1 MKKLMMLLLLCLAMV
16 PAWAQQDKSNILVY
30 KTDGSVDTLLLN
42 NVRDLVH
49 SRIDTAGVEQADLS
63 TLRITMVDGQRVYAL
78 ADIDHLVMPKFG
90 RVISFM
96 GTNDTPDSLLRRTS
110 VNGNTFPGKQ
120 GDVVNYKWSQY
131 DRLYLASGMASETL
145 PSDRANA
152 VFSFRSDSLIADKYV
167 VYYPGQRAKAFNKVT
182 IPTVQKQNKANDSN
196 HLSTSGDCGT
206 AVATRSEAASAKDKP
221 EYTFHLDHKTAVICF
236 LPHVDSLRTIVLK
249 SIGVKAD
256 KTIAGDYTL
265 TPDGIL
271 LTEGTGRDSILL
283 KTSSFPIPEVKGT
296 PEAQDSVASYMVVA
310 PQTDKTNLTVYYRV
324 YDTWSGID
332 TTVIKQ
338 IYYDGIKPAMVYTAT
353 NNIPISY
360 LLYAM
365 TDSVQW
371 DFSKPATLYGTVN
384 IPVEKVGF
392 IWGPNSL
399 LNEETKENS
408 VEMDYAT
415 HPFSHQAINSVDMRA
430 YYYRAYAKSGDRT
443 VYGKV
448 KKFGLAREP
457 IDLGLSVRWSTIN
470 LGGITPEDGGDYFAW
485 AEIAPKSKY
494 YRSNYKYYQNG
505 KYVTLPADISG
516 DPRYDAATAIWGG
529 CWRMPTKN
537 EYEELSKKCN
547 WQQTKLENK
556 DVWKVKGKNDSIYI
570 AKAGIHYDG
579 YVHWTYV
586 AYNYTSTNYNS
597 EQAWCADNNSI
608 GYDYKYN
615 GRTIRPVYDSN
626 ITTKKGQGLFIRTDS
641 VEYGDEYTY
650 LYGTMRGLDQFVTP
664 ITEGFVIGSDSAV
677 TLDTDTKIL
686 NKEAEATQNG
696 TYSCALDE
704 KDLMKFTNATNYYFR
719 AYLTFDG
726 VTYYGKPLTMD
737 AITIHTDSTDWQV
750 NSTSAILYGRATG
763 ITPDMKPKI
772 GFVVGTQ
779 DDITIGASAQNLV
792 CDSTVNGRFACT
804 FTKIPDTQLFYRA
817 YLDRGDG
824 TIIYGKVKLLG
835 LEMVDLGLPSNTL
848 WANINVGSQQPM
860 DDGGYYSWAE
870 LKTKKDY
877 GVNAYSYDGTDLGP
891 DICGTT
897 YDAAQMLWKSVWRL
911 PSTDEFKELLQYCD
925 YAETTYYGRK
935 GILFTSRQNRKSIFI
950 AYSGDNTGGYNSSL
964 YSWSGNPDGSF
975 YAYYLSNSFKDN
987 KVNVF
992 IGSNYRFYGRTI
1004 RPVAR
1009 YNKSTKEGYKMQLT
1023 TDSVH
1028 WSVGSTKATLYG
1040 YLLGMRFIDNASE
1053 SGFIYGTTP
1062 GLQAEQNGANKLL
1075 VNDGTTADNHIAN
1088 GMFSCIMS
1096 NVDANTTYYYKAY
1109 VKVGDTYYYGEERE
1123 FGSQWVDLGLK
1134 SKTLWSTVNIGAGSA
1149 EYAGKRFAWGET
1161 APRTSFTKDEYQ
1173 AAAAKGDIAGSNYDA
1188 AHKIWGAL
1196 ATMPTR
1202 ADIEELLGSQC
1213 TWEEVTRYG
1222 QPMYKVTGPNKNCI
1236 YLLKNLNF
1244 WTSTMNGNISPDNSE
1259 AYMLSGTHTLTSQAR
1274 YSGQYIR
1281 PVMHVNAELADNVK
1295 AFVSTD
1301 SCNWQVGRKEVRLR
1315 GTVATTTAVDGLKRG
1330 FLLGTSATLTAGGT
1344 DVQELTAT
1352 ASDTDNSIT
1361 ATATYAKDTTYYY
1374 RAFIKQGDKYYYG
1387 EVRRYG
1393 LQLVDMGNGLKWAS
1407 INIGSQYD
1415 ADRGNRFAWG
1425 ETTTKSSYTLSTY
1438 KYYDSDYQPLRM
1450 DISGTAYDAAHT
1462 LWGGDWR
1469 MPTALEMRI
1478 LVDSCTWTAATVD
1491 GQPGFTVTA
1500 KNGNSIFLP
1509 SAGYQEGTLYT
1520 DLDSEANYW
1529 TATRSIESEA
1539 YRLHATATD
1548 KQPAQALERFY
1559 GLSIRPV
1566 LPAGAEAGKGGD
1578 ITGGHKKGGSTDT
1591 GGNGSGSNGSGGGN
1605 AGTGNTGGTLGN

>member
-110 VNGNTFPGKQ
+110 VNGNTFPGNQ

-485 AEIAPKSKY
+485 AETATKS
-494 YRSNYKYYQNG
+494 SFSQNNYKYYKSG
-505 KYVTLPADISG
+505 KYITLPKEISG

-529 CWRMPTKN
+529 CWRMPTRGEWK
-537 EYEELSKKCN
+537 ELTNLSWN
-547 WQQTKLENK
+547 RTTLEDK
-556 DVWKVKGKNDSIYI
+556 DVYKIKGKNDSIFLSREPY
-570 AKAGIHYDG
+570 AWGRFGYWTASNADG
-579 YVHWTYV
+579 YY
-586 AYNYTSTNYNS
+586 ANDKSS
-597 EQAWCADNNSI
+597 
-608 GYDYKYN
+608 GYRGFNDGTGTESKWL
-615 GRTIRPVYDSN
+615 GLPIRPVYDSN

-641 VEYGDEYTY
+641 VVYGDDNTS
-650 LYGTMRGLDQFVTP
+650 LFGTMRGLDQFVTP
-664 ITEGFVIGSDSAV
+664 ITEGFVIGSDSTV
-677 TLDTDTKIL
+677 TLESTNTKIL
-686 NKEAEATQNG
+686 NKEVEATQNG
-696 TYSCALDE
+696 TYSLALDE

-737 AITIHTDSTDWQV
+737 AITIHTDSTNWQV
-750 NSTSAILYGRATG
+750 NKTSAILYGRATG
-763 ITPDMKPKI
+763 ITPDMKNAKI

-779 DDITIGASAQNLV
+779 DDITIGASGVLNLV
-792 CDSTVNGRFACT
+792 CDSTVNGRFACAYT
-804 FTKIPDTQLFYRA
+804 NIPDKQLFYRA

-824 TIIYGKVKLLG
+824 TIIYGKVKLFG
-835 LEMVDLGLPSNTL
+835 LEMVDLGLPTKTL
-848 WANINVGSQQPM
+848 WANISVGAQTPM
-860 DDGGYYSWAE
+860 DNGNYYRWGTILPSN
-870 LKTKKDY
+870 K
-877 GVNAYSYDGTDLGP
+877 SYLQESVA
-891 DICGTT
+891 DICGSAN
-897 YDAAQMLWKSVWRL
+897 DAAQMNWQSVWKL
-911 PSTDEFKELLQYCD
+911 PSSDEFNELLQYCD
-925 YAETTYYGRK
+925 YAKTTYYGCK
-935 GILFTSRQNRKSIFI
+935 GILFTSKQNGKSIFMPYTTSYYSDTERLGYWSGTSVDNNK
-950 AYSGDNTGGYNSSL
+950 AYSL
-964 YSWSGNPDGSF
+964 YSKNDGGKFSVYVEKDYRSWS
-975 YAYYLSNSFKDN
+975 
-987 KVNVF
+987 
-992 IGSNYRFYGRTI
+992 RTI

-1009 YNKSTKEGYKMQLT
+1009 YNMSTTAGDKMQLT

-1075 VNDGTTADNHIAN
+1075 VNDGITSDVRIAN
-1088 GMFSCIMS
+1088 GMFSCIMP

-1109 VKVGDTYYYGEERE
+1109 VKVGNTYYYGEERE

-1161 APRTSFTKDEYQ
+1161 APRTSFTKDEYL

-1202 ADIEELLGSQC
+1202 ADIEELLGC

-1244 WTSTMNGNISPDNSE
+1244 WSSTMNGNISPDNSE

-1301 SCNWQVGRKEVRLR
+1301 SCNWQVGRHEVRLR
-1315 GTVATTTAVDGLKRG
+1315 GTVATTTAVDGLTRG
-1330 FLLGTSATLTAGGT
+1330 FLLGTSATLMAGGK

-1438 KYYDSDYQPLRM
+1438 KYYDSDYQPLRV

-1529 TATRSIESEA
+1529 TATHSIESEA